1 MLSNKQKAFLRALG
15 NSERSIFQVG
25 KDGVS
30 DNLIGGLSDG
40 LKAHELV
47 KFNLLKSCPTSAN
60 EVAVIVASK
69 TQSEIVQ
76 IIGRTIILFKK
87 NPEGKIK
94 LPR

>member
-15 NSERSIFQVG
+15 NSQRSIFQVG
-25 KDGVS
+25 KDGVG
-30 DNLIGGLSDG
+30 DNLNGGLSDG

-47 KFNLLKSCPTSAN
+47 KFNLLKSCPISAN

-76 IIGRTIILFKK
+76 IIGRTIILYKK